1 MKYNN
6 IACYRFFALQ
16 GDLEEMRWPLK
27 EKCLRLSLKGSILLS
42 KQGINCFLS
51 GSPEAIK
58 EIKQVLQD
66 TFGITDLIFKESLSE
81 SQPFNRML
89 VKVKQQIVPTDD
101 SNIDPTNH
109 TGPTISP
116 QEFKRWMDEGREM
129 LILDTRNDYEYRI
142 GAFENSAHLDIKN
155 FREYEKNLSQ
165 IDEKWKDKP
174 VVMFCT
180 GGIRCEKASAYYKHK
195 GFKNVFQ
202 LEGGIINYVRQV
214 EANDLENKFLGKNF
228 VFDERRSERISDDV
242 IANCHQCGKPAD
254 MHTNCANEACHLLFI
269 QCDECKA
276 QMENCCST
284 SCMEINRLPFEE
296 QKVLRQR

>member
-6 IACYRFFALQ
+6 IACYRFFDLQ

-27 EKCLRLSLKGSILLS
+27 EKCLRLSLKGSVLLS

-66 TFGITDLIFKESLSE
+66 TFGIKDLIFKESLSE

-116 QEFKRWMDEGREM
+116 QEFKKWMDEGREM

-180 GGIRCEKASAYYKHK
+180 GGIRCEKASPLTMKH
-195 GFKNVFQ
+195 GFKQVYQ
-202 LEGGIINYVRQV
+202 LEGGILNYFEKVG
-214 EANDLENKFLGKNF
+214 GKHYRGDCF
-228 VFDERRSERISDDV
+228 VFDLRAAVNSNLEEAETV
-242 IANCHQCGKPAD
+242 LCFACGNPVTK
-254 MHTNCANEACHLLFI
+254 
-269 QCDECKA
+269 
-276 QMENCCST
+276 
-284 SCMEINRLPFEE
+284 EE
-296 QKVLRQR
+296 QELDSYQPEISCLYCSKKSEKAS